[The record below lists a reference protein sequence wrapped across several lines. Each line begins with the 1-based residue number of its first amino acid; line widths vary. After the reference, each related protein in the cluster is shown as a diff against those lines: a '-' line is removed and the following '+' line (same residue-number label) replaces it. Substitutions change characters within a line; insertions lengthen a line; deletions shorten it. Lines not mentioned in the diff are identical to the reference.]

1 MNILCDNPS
10 LLKEALNGE
19 YRVEYSPALDIYTPD
34 NQILRTLKGM
44 YFSSK
49 LDFEDEQ
56 LLSYIKAVA
65 EPAKLP
71 VPVCHTCYNYTDF
84 DQFCKQF
91 IDNSDSQVRVAYD
104 VETTA
109 APFLSKKYKL
119 AGFSLATCV
128 SDGCYVILESL
139 DYTNP
144 DIDQILDRLANIIR
158 THSMLVFNS
167 QHEYIATKRCV
178 KNVDLFNESV
188 HLDDVYSMALLLKTE
203 SFKADVFKLKLLSN
217 RLLGI
222 DNWATIIDDYIELV
236 QQLAIEPELDFKNL
250 TETQKDKV
258 VAYRDM
264 LQQYNYTSS
273 EIVSFIRKIQASY
286 PDWKEQD
293 TIPYTLIPSKMIA
306 VYGCYDSC
314 YLLALYDYFEGWVKE
329 LDAKLA
335 DSLNKP
341 RIHLAYEEIIAG
353 QIMSAILTLNGIFV
367 SEQRDNEVKE
377 KSMALAE
384 KHYNKL
390 WEINSDSLNKPML
403 REYTKLKFKDIIRK
417 NYILPLK
424 LIDLI
429 PDGFEFIKTTS
440 TFYSFE
446 CEIKDV
452 TLIEPIVDDEDNVTG
467 NVLTFDSAVKVYY
480 KNGKPYCKL
489 LQKHLKPYET
499 LNNEQ
504 ELFDQVL
511 DEFLQDSIKKDGSLS
526 KTVFKPMSGP
536 DEIFAILT
544 NDLMFAHFIDRV
556 VLYEYHNL
564 PEKLKTAV
572 VTDFLEQNKL
582 FDFDTNISMYH
593 NVADSVKSVVM
604 NYLKKSYSYKD
615 IYDNLLKAGIQSFAS
630 QIIAYVYTIFTAT
643 GCTVEDP
650 KYSAFDFI
658 CQLKI
663 CRRYLHVV
671 STFIKGAS
679 GGYSSQMRID
689 NNSINEDFLSLVD
702 TKVVDENGEPQYID
716 GTSNV
721 IFGKWFASTADTGRW
736 KATIHNVPAGAY
748 CKRRFVS
755 RYKGGFILANDMS
768 QAEVRELAAVSHCE
782 KLLETV
788 KDPNVDIHKRT
799 ASLAF
804 DVPYDQVTSTQRK
817 QTKEGIFSI
826 VYGREL
832 ESLATSLFKGDKVAA
847 QRLMDAIFRVYPEIP
862 EYLSDALADAK
873 KHGYLVTRRGAPI
886 YVNPFIGEG
895 ASKGEQAWKR
905 NIQNYGIQGGAS
917 YFCTGTLVNVQKLL
931 DKYKLKSKIICYI
944 HDAVYLDVPPEEFDI
959 AFKILNY
966 SFNELATK
974 KFGLPTSSDTEFG
987 TSMGSACEITRL
999 DKLHYKIEGNYVD
1012 VQESLEQFKLSYS
1025 VEVINSKLGEIESH
1039 AEDNS
1044 WVFVPR
1050 AEMVYYSQTQDYEV
1064 EVELTPKKT

>member
-10 LLKEALNGE
+10 MLKEALGGE
-19 YRVEYSPALDIYTPD
+19 YHVEYSPALDIYTPD

-49 LDFEDEQ
+49 LDLKNEQ
-56 LLSYIKAVA
+56 LLEYIKQVA
-65 EPAKLP
+65 TPANLP
-71 VPVCHTCYNYTDF
+71 VPICHTCYNYDDF
-84 DQFCKQF
+84 DVFCKNF
-91 IDNSDSQVRVAYD
+91 IDNADNEIRVAYD

-109 APFLSKKYKL
+109 APFLSKRYKL

-128 SDGCYVILESL
+128 SDGCYVILDSL
-139 DYTNP
+139 DYINP
-144 DIDQILDRLANIIR
+144 DTDKILDRLAQVIR
-158 THSMLVFNS
+158 THNMLVFNS

-178 KNVDLFNESV
+178 NSVDLMNESK

-203 SFKADVFKLKLLSN
+203 SFKADVFKLKLLSH

-236 QQLAIEPELDFKNL
+236 QQIAIEPVLDFKNL

-264 LQQYNYTSS
+264 LQQYNYTSN
-273 EIVSFIRKIQASY
+273 EIIGFIKKIQSSY
-286 PDWKEQD
+286 PEWKEQD
-293 TIPYTLIPSKMIA
+293 TIPYTLIPSRMIA
-306 VYGCYDSC
+306 IYGCYDSC
-314 YLLALYDYFEGWVKE
+314 YLLALYDYFEDWVKE
-329 LDAKLA
+329 LDAKLS

-341 RIHLAYEEIIAG
+341 HIHEAYEEVIAG
-353 QIMSAILTLNGIFV
+353 QIMSAILTLNGIFI

-377 KSMALAE
+377 KSKALAD

-390 WEINSDSLNKPML
+390 WDIISDSLGKPML
-403 REYTKLKFKDIIRK
+403 REFTKVKFKDILRK

-424 LIDLI
+424 LLDLI
-429 PDGFEFIKTTS
+429 PEGFKFVKTTS

-446 CEIKDV
+446 CEIEDLS
-452 TLIEPIVDDEDNVTG
+452 LICNERDEEDNIVKSY
-467 NVLTFDSAVKVYY
+467 LTIDNTVKVYS
-480 KNGKPYCKL
+480 KNNKFYCKL

-499 LNNEQ
+499 LENEQ
-504 ELFDQVL
+504 ELFEEVL
-511 DEFLQDSIKKDGSLS
+511 DEFLQDSIKKEGSLA

-536 DEIFAILT
+536 DEIFDILT
-544 NDLMFAHFIDRV
+544 KDLMYAHFLDRV
-556 VLYEYHNL
+556 ALYEYHNL
-564 PEKLKTAV
+564 PEKSKSADITKW
-572 VTDFLEQNKL
+572 LEENPI
-582 FDFDTNISMYH
+582 FNFDTDLAKYCAI
-593 NVADSVKSVVM
+593 AGKVKQTVLD
-604 NYLKKSYSYKD
+604 YLRKSYSYKD
-615 IYDNLLKAGIQSFAS
+615 IYENLIKEGIKSFAS
-630 QIIAYVYTIFTAT
+630 PIMAYIYTIFTST
-643 GCTVEDP
+643 GCTVDEP
-650 KYSAFDFI
+650 KYSAFNFI

-679 GGYSSQMRID
+679 GGYSSQMRIATDSVD
-689 NNSINEDFLSLVD
+689 NEFLSLVD
-702 TKVVDENGEPQYID
+702 TKVTDDNDDPVYTD
-716 GTSNV
+716 GTNNV
-721 IFGKWFASTADTGRW
+721 VFGKWFASTADTGRW

-788 KDPNVDIHKRT
+788 KDPTVDIHKRT

-804 DVPYDQVTSTQRK
+804 DVPYDQVTGTQRK

-886 YVNPFIGEG
+886 YINPFIGEG
-895 ASKGEQAWKR
+895 TNKGEQGFKR
-905 NIQNYGIQGGAS
+905 NVQNYAIQGGAS
-917 YFCTGTLVNVQKLL
+917 AWCTGTLVNVQKLL
-931 DKYKLKSKIICYI
+931 NKYNLKSKIICYI
-944 HDAVYLDVPPEEFDI
+944 HDSIEIDVAPEEFDDV
-959 AFKILNY
+959 FKIMNY
-966 SFNELATK
+966 AFNGLATK
-974 KFGLPTSSDTEFG
+974 MFGLPTASDTVLG
-987 TSMGSACEITRL
+987 VSMGEEL
-999 DKLHYKIEGNYVD
+999 DIKRIEKWHYIIEGNAPD
-1012 VQESLEQFKLSYS
+1012 IEDCFSQFKLNYNVDIISD
-1025 VEVINSKLGEIESH
+1025 NLGETKYQG
-1039 AEDNS
+1039 DDVS
-1044 WVFVPR
+1044 WIFQTR
-1050 AEMVYYSQTQDYEV
+1050 AEAQWYDEK
-1064 EVELTPKKT
+1064 TPRKAEFKLIPKF